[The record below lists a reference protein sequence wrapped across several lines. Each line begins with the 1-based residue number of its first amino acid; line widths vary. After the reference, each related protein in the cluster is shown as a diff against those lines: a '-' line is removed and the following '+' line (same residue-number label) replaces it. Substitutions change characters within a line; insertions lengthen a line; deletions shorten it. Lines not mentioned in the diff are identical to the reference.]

1 MSISLAAFEFDVH
14 PGERLGPFSLGS
26 SLWSVLEY
34 LRQQQTAY
42 PQITVSFDNAAPSTS
57 PVLLHVR
64 PYVDLLFT
72 PTEQRLH
79 TISISHI
86 GADPPLILRYN
97 SALLLS
103 PDIALRRS
111 DVSRVFGPTYAG
123 SAMRYPGISFSFDED
138 VPSNLAKK
146 PSSEDRSQL
155 VKRLTMN
162 QQPTSSP
169 SQTATLDL
177 DLIIP
182 CSAMEGELEKA
193 TFTIG
198 EGATLR
204 FFTLS
209 QGQSKSIDLRLGETR
224 AQDALVELGPPLRT
238 HHKDDDRMAIHAKTA
253 ESPSDLKGYFY
264 NYFQHGMDLLF
275 ADSTHKLEKIV
286 VHSNVPGS
294 PLFQRYQ
301 RCPWEIRSL
310 RSPKRNSPPLIT
322 LKSKIDEVIGSESTS
337 YKMQVDRSEDPSI
350 TLPSAVT
357 HLTGMDGIV
366 FESTE
371 MGDVVSF
378 TMF

>member
-1 MSISLAAFEFDVH
+1 MSSSPVAFEFDLH
-14 PGERLGPFSLGS
+14 PGDRLGPFSLGS

-42 PQITVSFDNAAPSTS
+42 PQITVSFDNTAPSTS

-64 PYVDLLFT
+64 PYADLLFT

-97 SALLLS
+97 SVLLLS
-103 PDIALRRS
+103 PDIPLRRS

-123 SAMRYPGISFSFDED
+123 STMRYPGLSFSFDD
-138 VPSNLAKK
+138 DGPNNLGKK
-146 PSSEDRSQL
+146 PSNEDRGQP
-155 VKRLTMN
+155 VKRLTIT
-162 QQPTSSP
+162 Q
-169 SQTATLDL
+169 QTAPSPTQTAIPDL
-177 DLIIP
+177 DFITP
-182 CSAMEGELEKA
+182 CHAMEGELERA

-209 QGQSKSIDLRLGETR
+209 AQSKTIILRLGETR
-224 AQDALVELGPPLRT
+224 AQDALVELGPPLRI
-238 HHKDDDRMAIHAKTA
+238 HHKDDDRMAIHAKSA
-253 ESPSDLKGYFY
+253 DSPSELRGYFY
-264 NYFQHGMDLLF
+264 NYFQHGFDLLF
-275 ADSTHKLEKIV
+275 SDSTHKLDKIV

-301 RCPWEIRSL
+301 RCPWEIQIS
-310 RSPKRNSPPLIT
+310 SRNSTPIT
-322 LKSKIDEVIGSESTS
+322 LKNKIDDVTGSGSAPH
-337 YKMQVDRSEDPSI
+337 KMQVDRSEDPSI

-357 HLTGMDGIV
+357 HLTGMDGV
-366 FESTE
+366 AFESTE
-371 MGDVVSF
+371 MGVVVSF
-378 TMF
+378 TLF